1 MAYLFDFNTVLGKIL
16 FIVLILVASHFHI
29 LAGVLVVLFVISIEQ
44 YVVEG
49 MENKEELS
57 SKEMDGSGEDMV
69 ESSSNDSD
77 DTIDSDNT
85 IDSDDII
92 SSFKKNNCKH
102 GMLMKDG
109 KEITSDLIK
118 TSFPDIKFLG
128 DACNPCDD
136 DCIFEIVSSNERLT
150 AEEKVTP
157 IDSATISIDRKK
169 ATKKQEA

>member
-1 MAYLFDFNTVLGKIL
+1 MVSLFDFNTVLGKIL
-16 FIVLILVASHFHI
+16 FVMLILVASHFHI
-29 LAGVLVVLFVISIEQ
+29 LAGVLVVLFIISIEQ

-57 SKEMDGSGEDMV
+57 SKEMDGSGEDMD
-69 ESSSNDSD
+69 ESGSNDSV
-77 DTIDSDNT
+77 DSTDVT
-85 IDSDDII
+85 DSDDIMT
-92 SSFKKNNCKH
+92 SFKKNNCKH
-102 GMLMKDG
+102 GMLMKAG
-109 KEITSDLIK
+109 KEVTSDLIK

-136 DCIFEIVSSNERLT
+136 DCKFEIVSSNERLT

-157 IDSATISIDRKK
+157 IDSATISVDREK